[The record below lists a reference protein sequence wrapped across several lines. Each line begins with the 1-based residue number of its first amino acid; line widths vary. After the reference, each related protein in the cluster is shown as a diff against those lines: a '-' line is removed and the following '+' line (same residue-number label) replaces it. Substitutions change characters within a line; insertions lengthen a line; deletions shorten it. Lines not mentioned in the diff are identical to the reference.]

1 MFNQIIVTFM
11 IDMKTEDIKTELR
24 ELIEKETDSS
34 ILEAIKTLLKKSSL
48 NPVLKQKLTSRALKA
63 NEDIAAGRVMDR
75 KELELK
81 LNGRSGI

>member
-1 MFNQIIVTFM
+1 MIV
-11 IDMKTEDIKTELR
+11 MKAEDIKTELR

-75 KELELK
+75 KELESK
-81 LNGRSGI
+81 LIGRSGIWK

>member
-1 MFNQIIVTFM
+1 M
-11 IDMKTEDIKTELR
+11 IDMKAVDIKTELR
-24 ELIEKETDSS
+24 ELIEKETDNS

-81 LNGRSGI
+81 LNSRSGK

>member
-1 MFNQIIVTFM
+1 
-11 IDMKTEDIKTELR
+11 MKAEDIKTELR

-75 KELELK
+75 KELESK
-81 LNGRSGI
+81 LIGRSGI

>member
-1 MFNQIIVTFM
+1 M
-11 IDMKTEDIKTELR
+11 IDMKAVDIKTELR

-63 NEDIAAGRVMDR
+63 DEDIAAGRVMDR
-75 KELELK
+75 EELESK
-81 LNGRSGI
+81 LNGRLGI